1 MATKKKTDRTFIEV
15 DIKDII
21 GNRDQTRD
29 AVPRLHK
36 QGYGVFEPVEGSDKP
51 SLASL
56 ALSSDLEQRQ
66 QFIGLIDQ
74 HENGNG
80 TTKDG
85 TTDTSKGTIRWLA
98 DDMGQQGQLQPIR
111 VRSAEDGKYH
121 LVFGCRR
128 CLARMY
134 IHASDPKLPAR
145 LTAEVV
151 DAADD
156 KVSLFASFGENIRAD
171 PSPMDEA
178 RLFAKL
184 KKVHGMS
191 PTEIAK
197 AVGLDVQVV
206 RMRQRLNQ
214 LPSELQEKVHEG
226 RLGVVKA
233 LKILEGSENPD
244 AEKQDTRRKM
254 PTLKE
259 AERLYNSRPAD
270 LPSPLCH
277 FVTEEARMLL
287 AYWLDIQYKP
297 LDAEPEAADH
307 EEPVSKVA

>member
-1 MATKKKTDRTFIEV
+1 MATKKKTDRQFIDV
-15 DIKDII
+15 DMADII
-21 GNRDQTRD
+21 ANRDQTRD

-36 QGYGVFEPVEGSDKP
+36 LGYGVFEPLEGSDKP

-80 TTKDG
+80 TSKDG
-85 TTDTSKGTIRWLA
+85 TKDTSKGTIKWLA
-98 DDMGQQGQLQPIR
+98 DDMAAQGQLQPIR
-111 VRSAEDGKYH
+111 VRPAEDGKYH

-151 DAADD
+151 DTADD

-171 PSPMDEA
+171 PTPMDEA
-178 RLFAKL
+178 RLFTKL
-184 KKVHGMS
+184 KKLHGMS

-214 LPSELQEKVHEG
+214 LPQELQEKVHEG
-226 RLGVVKA
+226 RLGLVKA
-233 LKILEGSENPD
+233 LKILDGKEKPD

-254 PTLKE
+254 PSRKE
-259 AERLYNSRPAD
+259 AEKLYNSRPDD
-270 LPSPLCH
+270 LPSPLNH
-277 FVTEEARMLL
+277 YVTEEVRMIL
-287 AYWLDIQYKP
+287 AHWLDIPYKP
-297 LDAEPEAADH
+297 LDAEPGAANQ
-307 EEPVSKVA
+307 EELVPKVA